1 MPDLLTRRTLGTWQT
16 AGANR
21 ERLVDRTGKVHAEV
35 FRLRISGRWAYK
47 VKRDGRTLMDTAET
61 VDAAKERAEGVGK

>member
-1 MPDLLTRRTLGTWQT
+1 MAPELLTSRTLGTWQA

-35 FRLRISGRWAYK
+35 FRLRISGRWAWSK
-47 VKRDGRTLMDTAET
+47 GGLLSVVGSREE
-61 VDAAKERAEGVGK
+61 AKARAEGAGE

>member
-1 MPDLLTRRTLGTWQT
+1 MPALLTRRTLGTWQS

-35 FRLRISGRWAYK
+35 FRLRLSGRWAYK
-47 VKRDGRTLMDTAET
+47 VKRDGRTVMDTEAT
-61 VDAAKERAEGVGK
+61 MDAAKERVENG